1 MIVSLQLLKNQM
13 RKNKKKIEH
22 KFWYSF
28 ESHHCINCIEKKKNC
43 LYLSDDYSF
52 FSSMCRKPAAFSP
65 VKWMQFLD
73 QKMAIGWLLISL

>member
-1 MIVSLQLLKNQM
+1 MIVSFQLLKNQM

-28 ESHHCINCIEKKKNC
+28 ETHHCINCIEKKKNC

-52 FSSMCRKPAAFSP
+52 FSS
-65 VKWMQFLD
+65 V
-73 QKMAIGWLLISL
+73 